1 MLSVRPVTA
10 AVTRAIVSALAC
22 SVALTTHPVHAQAT
36 DRGTSAVGV
45 PLDSLTVRARLTRT
59 RIVSGAALPLE
70 LHVRLTPR
78 ARRSRRVPDPRE
90 GGDAM
95 SLWIRTPSG
104 DVRRFTTG
112 EALETPGVQRPT
124 SGMQLVPGQTRVISL
139 DLAQLTDV
147 RAAGRYA
154 VLVTYR
160 PLAGGETWQSDTL
173 RLVVTARTARPLPAS
188 TARTPLGDAP

>member
-1 MLSVRPVTA
+1 
-10 AVTRAIVSALAC
+10 
-22 SVALTTHPVHAQAT
+22 
-36 DRGTSAVGV
+36 
-45 PLDSLTVRARLTRT
+45 
-59 RIVSGAALPLE
+59 
-70 LHVRLTPR
+70 
-78 ARRSRRVPDPRE
+78 
-90 GGDAM
+90 
-95 SLWIRTPSG
+95 
-104 DVRRFTTG
+104 
-112 EALETPGVQRPT
+112 
-124 SGMQLVPGQTRVISL
+124 MQLVPGQTRVISL